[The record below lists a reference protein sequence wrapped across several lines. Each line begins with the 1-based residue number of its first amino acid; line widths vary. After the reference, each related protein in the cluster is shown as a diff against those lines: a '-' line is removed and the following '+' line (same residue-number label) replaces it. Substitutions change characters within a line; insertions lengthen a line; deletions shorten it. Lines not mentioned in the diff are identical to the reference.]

1 MSEHTGARVRS
12 ARQRAGVSLRQ
23 LATRVGVSPATLS
36 AIENDKAGLSVDRLY
51 LIADA
56 LGTSAAEMLRVP
68 EPDHVPRVRVDDRE
82 SGVESGVDWRAFPA
96 LDLDPVLIAAIS
108 VFVRTGYHGATMRT
122 IATAA
127 HMSVPGV
134 YHHYPSKQAL
144 LVAVLDVAMTELHWR
159 IPAARAEEATPTQR
173 FANMVEALALFHT
186 HRRDLAFIG
195 ASEMRSILPPDH
207 ERISALRNDIQYM
220 LDDAAHAAILT
231 GEFRTPHA
239 HDATRAI
246 STMCTSLPSWFQPSG
261 PTSAPE
267 IAREYARFAV
277 DIMRGGR

>member
-1 MSEHTGARVRS
+1 MFSMAEHTGALVRS
-12 ARQRAGVSLRQ
+12 ARTRAGVSLRQ
-23 LATRVGVSPATLS
+23 LATRIGVSPATMS

-51 LIADA
+51 AIAEA
-56 LGTSAAEMLRVP
+56 LGTSATEMLRVP
-68 EPDHVPRVRVDDRE
+68 EADHVPQPRAHAKAP
-82 SGVESGVDWRAFPA
+82 GADWRTFPA
-96 LDLDPVLIAAIS
+96 LNLDPVLMAAIS

-134 YHHYPSKQAL
+134 YHHYPSKQRL
-144 LVAVLDVAMTELHWR
+144 LVAILDVAMSELHWL
-159 IPAARAEEATPTQR
+159 IPAARAEGSTPTQR
-173 FANMVEALALFHT
+173 FSNMVEALALFHT

-195 ASEMRSILPPDH
+195 ASEMRSILPPEH

-220 LDDAAHAAILT
+220 LDDEAQAAIAT

-261 PTSAPE
+261 PTSASE
-267 IAREYARFAV
+267 IAREYARFAI
-277 DIMRGGR
+277 DIMRAG

>member
-1 MSEHTGARVRS
+1 MFSMAEHTGALVRS
-12 ARQRAGVSLRQ
+12 ARVRTGVSLRQ
-23 LATRVGVSPATLS
+23 LATRIGVSPATMS

-51 LIADA
+51 AIAEA
-56 LGTSAAEMLRVP
+56 LGTSATEMLRTP
-68 EPDHVPRVRVDDRE
+68 EPHHAPRAGAHDDNAP
-82 SGVESGVDWRAFPA
+82 GADWRAFPA
-96 LDLDPVLIAAIS
+96 LNLDPVLMAAIS

-134 YHHYPSKQAL
+134 YHHYPSKQRL
-144 LVAVLDVAMTELHWR
+144 LVAILDVAMSELHWL
-159 IPAARAEEATPTQR
+159 IPAARSEGSTPTER
-173 FANMVEALALFHT
+173 FSNMVEALALFHT

-207 ERISALRNDIQYM
+207 DRISALRNDIQYM
-220 LDDAAHAAILT
+220 LDDEAEAAIAT

-261 PTSAPE
+261 PTSASE

-277 DIMRGGR
+277 DIMRAG